1 MSAIP
6 YAAATVAELLVSTAE
21 GATLAQ
27 RRLDPVR
34 GYWIGRDPSCDVQVN
49 DATVSR
55 RHAFIFHANG
65 RWMAC
70 DAGSTDVLATEAGA
84 VRAAPLSAES
94 WVAVGSV
101 YLWLS
106 GGHPN
111 PPEWIDARP
120 SVAPDGTAAQVRLA
134 TEAFGELPDDVAQG
148 ELPPLGRVLVVTD
161 RTGAV
166 HLAIDLRRLAASRGS
181 GAPRLT
187 IGRANTMDLQ
197 IAHASVDPMH
207 AVVVIGSEKCSLVDA
222 GSRAGIVYD
231 GKRWFR
237 KRLER
242 GVTLP
247 IGDFRIGMLPLVRA
261 LPPEAPVISDGR
273 AESGPRRPSAF
284 LDAPPPPPPPLPAGG
299 ITMRDDDEDEL
310 RI

>member
-1 MSAIP
+1 MTAIP

-27 RRLDPVR
+27 RRLDPLR

-55 RHAFIFHANG
+55 RHAFIFQANG

-70 DAGSTDVLATEAGA
+70 DAGSTDGLATEAGP
-84 VRAAPLSAES
+84 VRAAPLSAEG

-111 PPEWIDARP
+111 PPAWIDARP
-120 SVAPDGTAAQVRLA
+120 SVATDGTAAQVRLA
-134 TEAFGELPDDVAQG
+134 TEAFGELPDE
-148 ELPPLGRVLVVTD
+148 ELPPLERLLVVSD
-161 RTGAV
+161 RRGAV

-197 IAHASVDPMH
+197 IAHESVDPLH
-207 AVVVIGSEKCSLVDA
+207 AVLVIGSEKCSLVDA
-222 GSRAGIVYD
+222 GSGAGIVYD

-247 IGDFRIGMLPLVRA
+247 IGDFRLGMLPIARA
-261 LPPEAPVISDGR
+261 LPPEAQVIADGR
-273 AESGPRRPSAF
+273 ADAGPRRPSAF
-284 LDAPPPPPPPLPAGG
+284 LDAPPPPPPPLPPGG
-299 ITMRDDDEDEL
+299 IGMRDDDEDEL

>member
-1 MSAIP
+1 
-6 YAAATVAELLVSTAE
+6 
-21 GATLAQ
+21 
-27 RRLDPVR
+27 
-34 GYWIGRDPSCDVQVN
+34 
-49 DATVSR
+49 
-55 RHAFIFHANG
+55 
-65 RWMAC
+65 
-70 DAGSTDVLATEAGA
+70 
-84 VRAAPLSAES
+84 
-94 WVAVGSV
+94 VGSV

-120 SVAPDGTAAQVRLA
+120 SVGSDGTASQVRLA
-134 TEAFGELPDDVAQG
+134 TEAFGELSDEDASG
-148 ELPPLGRVLVVTD
+148 PLAPLERVLVVSD
-161 RTGAV
+161 RSGAI

-197 IAHASVDPMH
+197 ISHASVDPLH
-207 AVVVIGSEKCSLVDA
+207 AVLAIGSEKCSLVDA

-247 IGDFRIGMLPLVRA
+247 IGEFRIGMLPIARA
-261 LPPEAPVISDGR
+261 LPPEAPIVSDGR
-273 AESGPRRPSAF
+273 SESGPRRPSAF
-284 LDAPPPPPPPLPAGG
+284 LDAPPPPPPPIPHGG
-299 ITMRDDDEDEL
+299 IAMRDDDEDDA
-310 RI
+310 RM